1 MLVAQAGLIKE
12 RNKGDGYIDYFR
24 NRLMIPIIDKEGRVI
39 AFGARSLD
47 GNEPK
52 YLNSPETELFSKSK
66 TLFALDKAKKKPLL
80 KRIKP

>member
-1 MLVAQAGLIKE
+1 
-12 RNKGDGYIDYFR
+12 
-24 NRLMIPIIDKEGRVI
+24 MIPIRDEKGRVI

-66 TLFALDKAKKKPLL
+66 TLFALDFASKNIVKHD
-80 KRIKP
+80 